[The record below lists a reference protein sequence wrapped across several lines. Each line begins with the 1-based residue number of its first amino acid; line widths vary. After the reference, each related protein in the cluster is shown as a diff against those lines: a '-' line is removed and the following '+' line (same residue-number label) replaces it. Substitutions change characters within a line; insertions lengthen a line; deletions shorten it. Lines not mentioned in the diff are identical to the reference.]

1 MASRCLCLVAQDTMM
16 IAFLINIDYYF
27 VVFLQATD
35 IFLGVLLAVEP
46 ITPTI
51 AFLGLLLALE
61 PALDCFF
68 ITIAF
73 FYSQHISFCGL
84 YSLSLRVDMTP
95 NIH

>member
-16 IAFLINIDYYF
+16 IAFLIDIDYYF
-27 VVFLQATD
+27 VLFLQATN

-73 FYSQHISFCGL
+73 FTRNTFHFAGYI
-84 YSLSLRVDMTP
+84 P
-95 NIH
+95 